1 MDVKITILQVEVAN
15 LRPNPWNTNS
25 VGAQNFEKL
34 KGSIEKLGFFKPIL
48 ARELDGGVFEILG
61 GEHRWRAAM
70 EQGISTVPVI
80 SVGKI
85 NDLVAKQM
93 SLVDNER
100 YGEDDQVALQRL
112 IEEIQSEIDY
122 RLSDI
127 APYDDEMAATLAKA
141 SVIDLEA
148 LEALSRG
155 DDESVDE
162 DKREKTE
169 RVGAEHQ
176 TMRFKPGSVLPMLLS
191 VSLGRKKM
199 RSVSWR
205 PATRKPWIKPISLWG
220 RWVKAQKR
228 PCRLISLSAIPPNR

>member
-1 MDVKITILQVEVAN
+1 MDVKITILQVEVAR

-48 ARELDGGVFEILG
+48 ARELDGGQFEILG

-85 NDLVAKQM
+85 SDLVAKQM

-112 IEEIQSEIDY
+112 IEESQSELDY
-122 RLSDI
+122 QLSEI
-127 APYDDEMAATLAKA
+127 APYDDELAATLARESA
-141 SVIDLEA
+141 IDLEM

-155 DDESVDE
+155 DEEPIEKDS
-162 DKREKTE
+162 REKAE

-176 TMRFKPGSVLPMLLS
+176 TMRFKVTFDASDRV
-191 VSLGRKKM
+191 
-199 RSVSWR
+199 
-205 PATRKPWIKPISLWG
+205 TETIKSII
-220 RWVKAQKR
+220 KEQ
-228 PCRLISLSAIPPNR
+228 AINTGNDMENAGEALVWLVDNYKECI

>member
-1 MDVKITILQVEVAN
+1 MQWIVSKSMGVKITILQVEVAR

-48 ARELDGGVFEILG
+48 ARELDGGQFEILG

-85 NDLVAKQM
+85 SDLVAKQM

-112 IEEIQSEIDY
+112 IEEIQSELDY
-122 RLSDI
+122 QLSEI
-127 APYDDEMAATLAKA
+127 APYDDELAATLARESA
-141 SVIDLEA
+141 IDLEM
-148 LEALSRG
+148 LDALSRG
-155 DDESVDE
+155 DEEPVEKDS
-162 DKREKTE
+162 REKAE

-176 TMRFKPGSVLPMLLS
+176 TMRFKVTFDASDRV
-191 VSLGRKKM
+191 
-199 RSVSWR
+199 
-205 PATRKPWIKPISLWG
+205 TETIKSII
-220 RWVKAQKR
+220 KEQ
-228 PCRLISLSAIPPNR
+228 AINTGNDMENAGEALVWLVDNYKECI

>member
-1 MDVKITILQVEVAN
+1 MQWIVSKSMGVKITILQVEVAR

-48 ARELDGGVFEILG
+48 ARELDGGQFEILG

-85 NDLVAKQM
+85 SDLVAKQM

-112 IEEIQSEIDY
+112 IEEIQSELDY
-122 RLSDI
+122 QLSEI
-127 APYDDEMAATLAKA
+127 APYDDELAATLARESA
-141 SVIDLEA
+141 IDLEM
-148 LEALSRG
+148 LEALSHG
-155 DDESVDE
+155 DEEPIEKDS
-162 DKREKTE
+162 REKAE

-176 TMRFKPGSVLPMLLS
+176 TMRFKVTFDASDRV
-191 VSLGRKKM
+191 
-199 RSVSWR
+199 
-205 PATRKPWIKPISLWG
+205 TETIKSII
-220 RWVKAQKR
+220 KEQ
-228 PCRLISLSAIPPNR
+228 AINTGNDMENAGEALVWLVDNYKECI

>member
-1 MDVKITILQVEVAN
+1 MDRIKNMDVKITILQVEVAN

-48 ARELDGGVFEILG
+48 ARELDGGIFEILG

-70 EQGISTVPVI
+70 EQGISTVPVM

-100 YGEDDQVALQRL
+100 YGEDDQIALQRL

-155 DDESVDE
+155 DDEPVGE
-162 DKREKTE
+162 DKREKIE

-176 TMRFKPGSVLPMLLS
+176 TMRFKVTFDASDRV
-191 VSLGRKKM
+191 
-199 RSVSWR
+199 
-205 PATRKPWIKPISLWG
+205 ADTIKTIIKEQGINTGNEMENAGEALVWLVDYYKE
-220 RWVKAQKR
+220 RM
-228 PCRLISLSAIPPNR
+228 

>member
-1 MDVKITILQVEVAN
+1 MQWIVSKSMDVKITILQVEVAR

-48 ARELDGGVFEILG
+48 ARQLDGGQFEILG

-85 NDLVAKQM
+85 SDLVAKQM

-112 IEEIQSEIDY
+112 IEEIQSELDY
-122 RLSDI
+122 QLSEI
-127 APYDDEMAATLAKA
+127 APYDDELAATLARESA
-141 SVIDLEA
+141 IDLEM

-155 DDESVDE
+155 DEEPIEKDS
-162 DKREKTE
+162 REKAE

-176 TMRFKPGSVLPMLLS
+176 TMRFKVTFDASDRV
-191 VSLGRKKM
+191 
-199 RSVSWR
+199 
-205 PATRKPWIKPISLWG
+205 TETIKSII
-220 RWVKAQKR
+220 KEQ
-228 PCRLISLSAIPPNR
+228 AINTGNDMENAGEALVWLVDNYKECI

>member
-1 MDVKITILQVEVAN
+1 MQWIVSKSMDVKITILQVEVAR

-48 ARELDGGVFEILG
+48 ARELDGGQFEILG

-70 EQGISTVPVI
+70 EQGISAVPVI

-85 NDLVAKQM
+85 SDLVAKQM

-112 IEEIQSEIDY
+112 IEEIQSELDY
-122 RLSDI
+122 QLSEI
-127 APYDDEMAATLAKA
+127 APYDDELAATLARESA
-141 SVIDLEA
+141 IDLEM

-155 DDESVDE
+155 DEEPIEKDS
-162 DKREKTE
+162 REKAE

-176 TMRFKPGSVLPMLLS
+176 TMRFKVTFDASDRV
-191 VSLGRKKM
+191 
-199 RSVSWR
+199 
-205 PATRKPWIKPISLWG
+205 TETIKSII
-220 RWVKAQKR
+220 KEQ
-228 PCRLISLSAIPPNR
+228 AINTGNDMENAGEALVWLVDNYKECI

>member
-1 MDVKITILQVEVAN
+1 MDVKITILQVEVAR

-48 ARELDGGVFEILG
+48 ARELDGGQFEILG

-70 EQGISTVPVI
+70 EQGISAVPVI

-85 NDLVAKQM
+85 SDLVAKQM

-112 IEEIQSEIDY
+112 IEEIQSELDY
-122 RLSDI
+122 QLSEI
-127 APYDDEMAATLAKA
+127 APYDDELAATLARESA
-141 SVIDLEA
+141 IDLEM

-155 DDESVDE
+155 DEEPIEKDS
-162 DKREKTE
+162 REKAE

-176 TMRFKPGSVLPMLLS
+176 TMRFKVTFDASDRV
-191 VSLGRKKM
+191 
-199 RSVSWR
+199 
-205 PATRKPWIKPISLWG
+205 TETIKSII
-220 RWVKAQKR
+220 KEQ
-228 PCRLISLSAIPPNR
+228 AINTGNDMENAGEALVWLVDNYKECI

>member
-1 MDVKITILQVEVAN
+1 MQWIVSKSMDVKITILQVEIAR

-48 ARELDGGVFEILG
+48 ARELDGGQFEILG

-70 EQGISTVPVI
+70 EQGIYTVPVI

-85 NDLVAKQM
+85 SDLVAKQM

-112 IEEIQSEIDY
+112 IEEIQSELDY
-122 RLSDI
+122 QLSEI
-127 APYDDEMAATLAKA
+127 APYDDELAATLARESA
-141 SVIDLEA
+141 IDLEM

-155 DDESVDE
+155 DEEPIEKDS
-162 DKREKTE
+162 REKAE

-176 TMRFKPGSVLPMLLS
+176 TMRFKVTFDASDRV
-191 VSLGRKKM
+191 
-199 RSVSWR
+199 
-205 PATRKPWIKPISLWG
+205 TETIKSII
-220 RWVKAQKR
+220 KEQ
-228 PCRLISLSAIPPNR
+228 AINTGNDMENAGEALVWLVDNYKECI

>member
-1 MDVKITILQVEVAN
+1 MQWIVSKSMGVKITILQVEVAR

-34 KGSIEKLGFFKPIL
+34 KDSIEKLGFFKPIL
-48 ARELDGGVFEILG
+48 ARELDGGQFEILG

-85 NDLVAKQM
+85 SDLVAKQM

-112 IEEIQSEIDY
+112 IEEIQSELDY
-122 RLSDI
+122 QLSEI
-127 APYDDEMAATLAKA
+127 APYDDELAATLARESA
-141 SVIDLEA
+141 IDLEM
-148 LEALSRG
+148 LEGLSRG
-155 DDESVDE
+155 DEEPVEKDS
-162 DKREKTE
+162 REKAE

-176 TMRFKPGSVLPMLLS
+176 TMRFKVTFDASDRV
-191 VSLGRKKM
+191 
-199 RSVSWR
+199 
-205 PATRKPWIKPISLWG
+205 TETIKSII
-220 RWVKAQKR
+220 KEQ
-228 PCRLISLSAIPPNR
+228 AINTGNDMENAGEALVWLVDNYKECI

>member
-1 MDVKITILQVEVAN
+1 MQWIVSKSMDVKITILQVEVAR

-48 ARELDGGVFEILG
+48 ARELDGGQFEILG

-85 NDLVAKQM
+85 SDLVAKQM

-112 IEEIQSEIDY
+112 IEEIQSELDY
-122 RLSDI
+122 QLSEI
-127 APYDDEMAATLAKA
+127 APYDDELAATLSRESA
-141 SVIDLEA
+141 IDLEM

-155 DDESVDE
+155 DEEPVEKVS
-162 DKREKTE
+162 REKDE

-176 TMRFKPGSVLPMLLS
+176 TMRFKVTFDAPDRV
-191 VSLGRKKM
+191 
-199 RSVSWR
+199 
-205 PATRKPWIKPISLWG
+205 TETIKSII
-220 RWVKAQKR
+220 KEQ
-228 PCRLISLSAIPPNR
+228 AINTGNDMENAGEALVWLVDNYKECI

>member
-1 MDVKITILQVEVAN
+1 MQWIVSKSMDVKITILQVEVAR

-48 ARELDGGVFEILG
+48 ARELDGGQFEILG

-70 EQGISTVPVI
+70 EQGISAVPVI

-85 NDLVAKQM
+85 SDLVAKQM

-112 IEEIQSEIDY
+112 IEEIQSELDY
-122 RLSDI
+122 QLSEI
-127 APYDDEMAATLAKA
+127 APYDDELAATLARESA
-141 SVIDLEA
+141 IDLEM

-155 DDESVDE
+155 DEEPIEKDS
-162 DKREKTE
+162 REKAE

-176 TMRFKPGSVLPMLLS
+176 TMRFKVTFDASDRV
-191 VSLGRKKM
+191 
-199 RSVSWR
+199 
-205 PATRKPWIKPISLWG
+205 TETIKFII
-220 RWVKAQKR
+220 KEQ
-228 PCRLISLSAIPPNR
+228 AINTGNDMENAGEALVWLVDNYKECI

>member
-1 MDVKITILQVEVAN
+1 MQWIVSKSMGVKITILQVEVAR

-48 ARELDGGVFEILG
+48 ARELDGGQFEILG

-85 NDLVAKQM
+85 SDLVAKQM

-112 IEEIQSEIDY
+112 IEEIQSELDY
-122 RLSDI
+122 QLSEI
-127 APYDDEMAATLAKA
+127 APYDDELAATLARESA
-141 SVIDLEA
+141 IDLEM

-155 DDESVDE
+155 DEEPIEKDS
-162 DKREKTE
+162 REKAE

-176 TMRFKPGSVLPMLLS
+176 TMRFKVTFDASDRV
-191 VSLGRKKM
+191 
-199 RSVSWR
+199 
-205 PATRKPWIKPISLWG
+205 TETIKSII
-220 RWVKAQKR
+220 KEQ
-228 PCRLISLSAIPPNR
+228 AINTGNDMENAGEALVWLVDNYKECI

>member
-1 MDVKITILQVEVAN
+1 MDCIKSMDVKITILQVEVAR

-48 ARELDGGVFEILG
+48 ARELDGGQFEILG

-85 NDLVAKQM
+85 SDLVAKQM

-112 IEEIQSEIDY
+112 IEEIQSELDY
-122 RLSDI
+122 QLSEI
-127 APYDDEMAATLAKA
+127 APYDDELAATLARESA
-141 SVIDLEA
+141 IDLEM

-155 DDESVDE
+155 DEEPIEKDS
-162 DKREKTE
+162 REKAE

-176 TMRFKPGSVLPMLLS
+176 TMRFRVTFDASDRV
-191 VSLGRKKM
+191 
-199 RSVSWR
+199 
-205 PATRKPWIKPISLWG
+205 TETIKSII
-220 RWVKAQKR
+220 KEQ
-228 PCRLISLSAIPPNR
+228 AINTGNDMENAGEALVWLVDNYKECI

>member
-1 MDVKITILQVEVAN
+1 MQWIVSKSMDVKITILQVEVAR

-48 ARELDGGVFEILG
+48 ARELDGGQFEILG

-85 NDLVAKQM
+85 SDLVAKQM

-112 IEEIQSEIDY
+112 IEEIQSELDY
-122 RLSDI
+122 QLSEI
-127 APYDDEMAATLAKA
+127 APYDDELAATLARESA
-141 SVIDLEA
+141 IDLEM

-155 DDESVDE
+155 DEEPIEKDS
-162 DKREKTE
+162 REKAE

-176 TMRFKPGSVLPMLLS
+176 TMRFKVTFDASDRVTETINS
-191 VSLGRKKM
+191 I
-199 RSVSWR
+199 
-205 PATRKPWIKPISLWG
+205 IKE
-220 RWVKAQKR
+220 Q
-228 PCRLISLSAIPPNR
+228 AINTGNDMENAGEALVWLVDNYKECI